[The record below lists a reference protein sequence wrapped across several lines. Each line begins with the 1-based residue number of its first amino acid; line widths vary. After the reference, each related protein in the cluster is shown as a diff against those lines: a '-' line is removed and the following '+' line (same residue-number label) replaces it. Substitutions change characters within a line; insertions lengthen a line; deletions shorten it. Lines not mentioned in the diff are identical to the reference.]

1 VVDIVSP
8 SVRSRMM
15 AGIRDKNTRPELL
28 IRKLLF
34 VKGFRYRLHAK
45 ALPGKPDLVF
55 PRLRAVIFIHGC
67 FWHGHNCH
75 LFKWPKSR
83 KAFWKTKII
92 GNRVVDERSY
102 KALQNND
109 WRILTIWE
117 CAIKGKERLDPAI
130 LANRIEKW
138 LLSCNKFREIKGRT
152 R

>member
-1 VVDIVSP
+1 
-8 SVRSRMM
+8 M
-15 AGIRDKNTRPELL
+15 AKVM
-28 IRKLLF
+28 F
-34 VKGFRYRLHAK
+34 
-45 ALPGKPDLVF
+45 
-55 PRLRAVIFIHGC
+55 
-67 FWHGHNCH
+67 
-75 LFKWPKSR
+75 

-138 LLSCNKFREIKGRT
+138 LLSCNKFGKSRAGRDKMAGKNVDWNA
-152 R
+152 

>member
-1 VVDIVSP
+1 
-8 SVRSRMM
+8 MM

>member
-1 VVDIVSP
+1 
-8 SVRSRMM
+8 M